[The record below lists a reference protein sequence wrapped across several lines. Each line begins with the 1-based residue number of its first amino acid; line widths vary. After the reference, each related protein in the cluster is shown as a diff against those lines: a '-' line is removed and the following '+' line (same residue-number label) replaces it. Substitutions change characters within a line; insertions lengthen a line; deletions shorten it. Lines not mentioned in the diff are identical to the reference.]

1 MKTKSIVLGA
11 LPLTARQATIDGVL
25 SYKETVARPKAYRG
39 VFYYASY
46 DDARIVRDN
55 LRKANPL
62 ARIIG
67 YERGYAIQ
75 RERSGRYF
83 GPGRSFGTTA
93 WN

>member
-1 MKTKSIVLGA
+1 MSNKLSD
-11 LPLTARQATIDGVL
+11 TIDGINE
-25 SYKETVARPKAYRG
+25 KAWERAMRPKAHRG

-55 LRKANPL
+55 LLKDNPL
-62 ARIIG
+62 ARIVE

-83 GPGRSFGTTA
+83 GPETWDADLFDTTEEDYQ
-93 WN
+93 